1 MLPVNQQMRANRA
14 DICVRLKFTA
24 VHPHLKHVS
33 FWMQC
38 RSQAVYKITL
48 DFVTLQICAAHAS
61 AAAVRLIMRLHWFS
75 LPAVFV
81 FAALAQAQAL
91 VSLACFVLRN
101 ISSHVCSALLL
112 PAHGA
117 PVDISLV

>member
-1 MLPVNQQMRANRA
+1 LRWQVSLQSATTSTLQARARA
-14 DICVRLKFTA
+14 ENS
-24 VHPHLKHVS
+24 S
-33 FWMQC
+33 F
-38 RSQAVYKITL
+38 L